1 MAWSFDWLRSWDE
14 VWDPRHVARWRAMC
28 EAAGGARHAVHPP
41 RPRPRLARGHGRAVG
56 LRSVLP
62 ARQALRRPAGVL
74 AARPAEA
81 RLAQRHPAAAG
92 AGGRRAGR
100 TAFRL
105 QRSARGAGDGAGRRC
120 LRAASGRRSSASF
133 ARMRG
138 RGSTAAAFTAS
149 APSAWARRS
158 AEPVV
163 QGSTYVRLDAYA
175 DFEAYAA
182 ARPPGLASQV
192 RRKLRRLEA
201 DGRCVLHMHGP
212 GEREAAL
219 AWLPDLEAAQLARY
233 PESGLP
239 PGFLRSLVTEGF
251 DSGLVRCSV
260 LRIDGRRRAG
270 GSTICSA
277 GRFTWRRARSTR
289 RCRSTRPGSCTPG

>member
-28 EAAGGARHAVHPP
+28 DEPGAHVTPFTNPDLVRGWLAAMGGPSVFDPFFLHARHSRGQQVSCLLV
-41 RPRPRLARGHGRAVG
+41 RPRPGWHNGI
-56 LRSVLP
+56 
-62 ARQALRRPAGVL
+62 LRRLVP
-74 AARPAEA
+74 
-81 RLAQRHPAAAG
+81 
-92 AGGRRAGR
+92 
-100 TAFRL
+100 
-105 QRSARGAGDGAGRRC
+105 AGDGTGGPHFAYNDPLVVPAVAPDEVLASGFWPALERE
-120 LRAASGRRSSASF
+120 LRAHAGSWFDSCSFHRIRPECMGEAVGR
-133 ARMRG
+133 
-138 RGSTAAAFTAS
+138 
-149 APSAWARRS
+149 
-158 AEPVV
+158 PVV

-201 DGRCVLHMHGP
+201 DGRCVLHIHGP

-219 AWLPDLEAAQLARY
+219 GWLPDVEAAQLARY
-233 PESGLP
+233 PGSGFP
-239 PGFLRSLVTEGF
+239 PGLLRSLVTEGF

-260 LRIDGRRRAG
+260 LRMMARRRAG

-277 GRFTWRRARSTR
+277 GRFTWRCARSTR
-289 RCRSTRPGSCTPG
+289 RCRSIRPGSCIPG